1 MKYDNLLIPPMH
13 YEKVS
18 DEAWEK
24 AFGRVNKFFKTAKQL
39 RECKPRTYEQIVA
52 EKLNHDAKNKKKE

>member
-1 MKYDNLLIPPMH
+1 MH

-18 DEAWEK
+18 DEKWEK
-24 AFGRVNKFFKTAKQL
+24 VFGRVNKFFKTAMQM

-52 EKLNHDAKNKKKE
+52 EKLNRDAEKKKRRIR